1 MQPAEDAYTWKSSNK
16 FGFSL
21 VIRYLCTLMKR
32 LLVILFTFLSVLTM
46 KAQSDSLRV
55 SLLTCG
61 PGQEV
66 YNLFGHS
73 AIRVKNEATGVD
85 YVFNYGIFSFNTP
98 NFVLRFCLGQ
108 TDYQL
113 GVQYYDD
120 FVWNYQMQGR
130 FVHEQVLNLTEQ
142 EKLQLV
148 AALEENYLPENRIYR
163 YNYFYDNC
171 ATRPRD
177 MVERAINGE
186 VRYTEDMDTP
196 QKALTYRGL
205 VHEYTTKQPWSRF
218 GIDLLLGSEADK
230 PISRR
235 ASMFVPFYLE
245 EYFHNAQKADL
256 QGRNSGLIAEELE
269 ITAQDES
276 DWASPTPLT
285 PMRVFLLL
293 FILVA
298 ALTAWGIKQGRSL
311 WGLDLL
317 VFAIAGIAGCIIA
330 FMVLFSEHPAVSP
343 NYLLLLLHPLHL
355 IFLYHIV
362 KRVKKLQRSVYL
374 GANMVVILL
383 FLAFWALIP
392 QKFPIE
398 IVPLALILLVRCISN
413 IVLSYRKA

>member
-1 MQPAEDAYTWKSSNK
+1 
-16 FGFSL
+16 
-21 VIRYLCTLMKR
+21 MKR
-32 LLVILFTFLSVLTM
+32 LLVILFTFLSVLSM

-205 VHEYTTKQPWSRF
+205 VHEYTAKQPWSRF

-245 EYFHNAQKADL
+245 EYFHTAQKADL

-276 DWASPTPLT
+276 DWPSPTPLT

-317 VFAIAGIAGCIIA
+317 LFFVAGIAGCIIA

>member
-1 MQPAEDAYTWKSSNK
+1 
-16 FGFSL
+16 
-21 VIRYLCTLMKR
+21 MKR
-32 LLVILFTFLSVLTM
+32 LLVILFTFLSVFSM

-177 MVERAINGE
+177 IVERAINGE

-205 VHEYTTKQPWSRF
+205 VHEYTAKQPWSRF

-245 EYFHNAQKADL
+245 EYFHTAQKADL

-276 DWASPTPLT
+276 DWPSPTPLT

>member
-1 MQPAEDAYTWKSSNK
+1 MRRFVLKY
-16 FGFSL
+16 GFLLLTLICQLNISAQLRGATL
-21 VIRYLCTLMKR
+21 VLPT
-32 LLVILFTFLSVLTM
+32 
-46 KAQSDSLRV
+46 DSLDTWQV
-55 SLLTCG
+55 SLITCG
-61 PGQEV
+61 PGVEV
-66 YNLFGHS
+66 YNQFGHS
-73 AIRVKNEATGVD
+73 AIRMKNEAYD
-85 YVFNYGIFSFNTP
+85 IDLIYNYGIFSFNTP
-98 NFVLRFCLGQ
+98 NFALRFTLGQ
-108 TDYQL
+108 TDYLL
-113 GVQYYDD
+113 GIQGYQD
-120 FVWNYQMQGR
+120 FVDWYAYSKR
-130 FVHEQVLNLTEQ
+130 DVREQVLNLSVE
-142 EKLQLV
+142 EKNTLIGL
-148 AALEENYLPENRIYR
+148 LNENYKPQNRMYR

-196 QKALTYRGL
+196 QEALTYRGL
-205 VHEYTTKQPWSRF
+205 VHEYTAKQPWSRF

-235 ASMFVPFYLE
+235 ASMFVPFYLK

-276 DWASPTPLT
+276 NWPSPTPLT

-317 VFAIAGIAGCIIA
+317 VFATAGIAGCIIA

>member
-1 MQPAEDAYTWKSSNK
+1 
-16 FGFSL
+16 
-21 VIRYLCTLMKR
+21 MKR
-32 LLVILFTFLSVLTM
+32 LLVILFTFLSVFSM

-177 MVERAINGE
+177 IVERAINGE

-205 VHEYTTKQPWSRF
+205 VHEYTAKQPWSRF

-245 EYFHNAQKADL
+245 EYFHTAQKADL

-269 ITAQDES
+269 ITTQDES
-276 DWASPTPLT
+276 DWPSPTPLT

-317 VFAIAGIAGCIIA
+317 LFFVAGVAGCIIA

>member
-1 MQPAEDAYTWKSSNK
+1 
-16 FGFSL
+16 
-21 VIRYLCTLMKR
+21 MKR
-32 LLVILFTFLSVLTM
+32 LLVILFTFLSVLSM

-177 MVERAINGE
+177 IVERAINGE

-205 VHEYTTKQPWSRF
+205 VHEYTAKQPWSRF

-245 EYFHNAQKADL
+245 EYFHTAQKADL

-276 DWASPTPLT
+276 DWPSPTPLT

>member
-1 MQPAEDAYTWKSSNK
+1 
-16 FGFSL
+16 
-21 VIRYLCTLMKR
+21 MKR
-32 LLVILFTFLSVLTM
+32 LLVILFTFLSVFSM

-177 MVERAINGE
+177 IVERAINGE

-245 EYFHNAQKADL
+245 EYFHTAQKADL

>member
-1 MQPAEDAYTWKSSNK
+1 
-16 FGFSL
+16 
-21 VIRYLCTLMKR
+21 MKR
-32 LLVILFTFLSVLTM
+32 LLVILFTFLSVFSM

-177 MVERAINGE
+177 IVERAINGE

-205 VHEYTTKQPWSRF
+205 VHEYTAKQPWSRF

-245 EYFHNAQKADL
+245 EYFHTAQKADL

>member
-1 MQPAEDAYTWKSSNK
+1 
-16 FGFSL
+16 
-21 VIRYLCTLMKR
+21 
-32 LLVILFTFLSVLTM
+32 M

-196 QKALTYRGL
+196 QEALTYRGL
-205 VHEYTTKQPWSRF
+205 VHEYTAKQPWSRF

-235 ASMFVPFYLE
+235 ASMFVPFYLK

-276 DWASPTPLT
+276 NWPSPTPLT

-317 VFAIAGIAGCIIA
+317 VFATAGIAGCIIA

>member
-1 MQPAEDAYTWKSSNK
+1 
-16 FGFSL
+16 
-21 VIRYLCTLMKR
+21 MKR
-32 LLVILFTFLSVLTM
+32 LLVILFTFLSVLSM

-245 EYFHNAQKADL
+245 EYFHTAQKADL

-317 VFAIAGIAGCIIA
+317 LFFVAGIAGCIIA

>member
-1 MQPAEDAYTWKSSNK
+1 
-16 FGFSL
+16 
-21 VIRYLCTLMKR
+21 MKR
-32 LLVILFTFLSVLTM
+32 LLVILFTFLSVFSM

-177 MVERAINGE
+177 IVERAINGE

-196 QKALTYRGL
+196 QEALTYRGL
-205 VHEYTTKQPWSRF
+205 VHEYTAKQPWSRF

-245 EYFHNAQKADL
+245 EYFHSAQKADL

-362 KRVKKLQRSVYL
+362 KRVRKLQRSVYL

-383 FLAFWALIP
+383 FLAFWVLIP

-398 IVPLALILLVRCISN
+398 IVPLGLIFLVRCISN

>member
-1 MQPAEDAYTWKSSNK
+1 
-16 FGFSL
+16 
-21 VIRYLCTLMKR
+21 
-32 LLVILFTFLSVLTM
+32 M

-177 MVERAINGE
+177 IVERAINGE

-196 QKALTYRGL
+196 QEALTYRGL
-205 VHEYTTKQPWSRF
+205 VHEYTAKQPWSRF

-245 EYFHNAQKADL
+245 EYFHSAQKADL

-276 DWASPTPLT
+276 DWPSPTPLT

-317 VFAIAGIAGCIIA
+317 LFFVAGVAGCIIA

>member
-1 MQPAEDAYTWKSSNK
+1 
-16 FGFSL
+16 
-21 VIRYLCTLMKR
+21 
-32 LLVILFTFLSVLTM
+32 M

-196 QKALTYRGL
+196 QEALTYRGL
-205 VHEYTTKQPWSRF
+205 VHEYTAKQPWSRF

-245 EYFHNAQKADL
+245 EYFHSAQKADL

-276 DWASPTPLT
+276 NWPSPTPLT

-317 VFAIAGIAGCIIA
+317 VFATAGIAGCIIA

>member
-1 MQPAEDAYTWKSSNK
+1 
-16 FGFSL
+16 
-21 VIRYLCTLMKR
+21 MKR
-32 LLVILFTFLSVLTM
+32 FLFILLTCLSVFSV
-46 KAQSDSLRV
+46 KAQTDSLTV

-73 AIRVKNEATGVD
+73 AIRVKNVATGVD

-98 NFVLRFCLGQ
+98 NFVMRFCLGQ

-130 FVHEQVLNLTEQ
+130 FVHEQVLNFTEQ

-148 AALEENYLPENRIYR
+148 TALEKNYLPENRIYR

-177 MVERAINGE
+177 MIERAINGA
-186 VRYTEDMDTP
+186 VRYTEDMDAP

-205 VHEYTTKQPWSRF
+205 VHEYTGKQPWSRF

-235 ASMFVPFYLE
+235 AAMFIPFYLE
-245 EYFHNAQKADL
+245 EYFRTSQKTDL
-256 QGRNSGLIAEELE
+256 QGRNSELIAEELV
-269 ITAQDES
+269 ITEQDES
-276 DWASPTPLT
+276 DWPSPTPLT

-293 FILVA
+293 FIIVA

-311 WGLDLL
+311 WTLDLL
-317 VFAIAGIAGCIIA
+317 LFFVAGIAGCIIA
-330 FMVLFSEHPAVSP
+330 FMVAFSEHPAVSP
-343 NYLLLLLHPLHL
+343 NYLLLLLHPLNL
-355 IFLYHIV
+355 VFLYHIV
-362 KRVKKLQRSVYL
+362 KRVKKLQRSPYL
-374 GANMVVILL
+374 VANMVVILL

-398 IVPLALILLVRCISN
+398 IVPLALILLVRSISN
-413 IVLSYRKA
+413 IVLSYHKA